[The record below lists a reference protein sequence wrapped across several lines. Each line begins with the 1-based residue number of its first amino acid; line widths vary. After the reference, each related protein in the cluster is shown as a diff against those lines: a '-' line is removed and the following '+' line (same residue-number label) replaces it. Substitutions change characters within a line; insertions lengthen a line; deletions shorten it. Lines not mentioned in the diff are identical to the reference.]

1 MARCA
6 RLPLSGFAGLL
17 HGKACHTILRSLRFL
32 TNRVPLPPLFR
43 GQNKTP
49 RNTLFING
57 STVSTSYCATELR
70 GWQRRYKKWRRRRRT
85 SPAGT
90 VSQPIGKPF
99 NGQAK
104 GLLWLTWR
112 SYAGPPQYYITPEG
126 ESPQPACKAKP
137 ITGRT
142 LGAQGQRPGGA
153 INPRPR
159 KTTVGRLNGKPFY
172 GQAKGQLR
180 PTCTSYA
187 GCAHQPSGILESTA
201 QVPVPIP
208 TAACYPRATTFPSP
222 SNIFSVPVTRV

>member
-85 SPAGT
+85 SPA
-90 VSQPIGKPF
+90 Q
-99 NGQAK
+99 
-104 GLLWLTWR
+104 R
-112 SYAGPPQYYITPEG
+112 YYIPPESG
-126 ESPQPACKAKP
+126 RPEPACKAKP

-153 INPRPR
+153 INPHARKGVSTFGNTGKHRPR
-159 KTTVGRLNGKPFY
+159 S
-172 GQAKGQLR
+172 R
-180 PTCTSYA
+180 PRHRRPLSPSEP
-187 GCAHQPSGILESTA
+187 GPPSG
-201 QVPVPIP
+201 PI
-208 TAACYPRATTFPSP
+208 RISLF
-222 SNIFSVPVTRV
+222 F